1 MACLKGQ
8 SNLLIR
14 QANIFPSFIL
24 YIKIKSKLFNES
36 ATMTIEGDGQKTPQS
51 KTGTHTLHGS
61 FYSFVWSEPPVEK
74 CDNGHGLYRARYHTN
89 MVYVLASALSL
100 GLYVPQTVE
109 WWCDGTP
116 AQDED
121 EEIYHPGQQP

>member
-1 MACLKGQ
+1 MENIIRA
-8 SNLLIR
+8 LLIYCM
-14 QANIFPSFIL
+14 IFSL
-24 YIKIKSKLFNES
+24 SGC

-51 KTGTHTLHGS
+51 KTGTHTVHGS

-74 CDNGHGLYRARYHTN
+74 CDNGRGLYRARYHTN
-89 MVYVLASALSL
+89 MVYVLASAVSL

-116 AQDED
+116 DQDGD
-121 EEIYHPGQQP
+121 EEIYHPDQQP

>member
-1 MACLKGQ
+1 ME
-8 SNLLIR
+8 NTIRVVLICCM
-14 QANIFPSFIL
+14 IFSL
-24 YIKIKSKLFNES
+24 SGC

-74 CDNGHGLYRARYHTN
+74 CDNGQGLYRARYHTN

-116 AQDED
+116 PAQDEE

>member
-1 MACLKGQ
+1 MPFKQAGK
-8 SNLLIR
+8 SNMENKIRAVLVCCSIYSLLGC
-14 QANIFPSFIL
+14 
-24 YIKIKSKLFNES
+24 

-51 KTGTHTLHGS
+51 KTGTHTMHGS
-61 FYSFVWSEPPVEK
+61 FYSFVWSAPPVDK
-74 CDNGHGLYRARYHTN
+74 CDNGRGLYRARYHTN
-89 MVYVLASALSL
+89 MAYVLASAFSL

-121 EEIYHPGQQP
+121 EEIYQPGQ